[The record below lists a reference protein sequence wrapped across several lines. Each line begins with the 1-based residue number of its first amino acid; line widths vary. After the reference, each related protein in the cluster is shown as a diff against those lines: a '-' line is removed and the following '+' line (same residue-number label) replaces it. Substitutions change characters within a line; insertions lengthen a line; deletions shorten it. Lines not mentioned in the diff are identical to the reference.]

1 MSIEKKIKLAELFC
15 GAGGFA
21 EGAKEAGF
29 KHIWGI
35 DNHEDSCKSFHKNQ
49 KCDYFHKDIK
59 KFANKSFLK
68 KVKKEYGNINGLLF
82 GFPCNDFSLVGKN
95 KKMEGKFGGLY
106 KYACD
111 VLNFFEPEFF
121 VAENVTSLGKK
132 LKFNSSDQVMV
143 KDIFNKEKLKNQN
156 YQNFKKIMGD
166 LAGCSKHGYRIYADN
181 YKFEEY
187 GVPQS
192 RHRIILV
199 GFRDDIFS
207 KNNINFERPNKIKGK
222 FKTCKE
228 ALESP
233 PIPAWAHHKEP
244 TRHDDRVI
252 RRLQKTAEGKNVWD
266 LGDDEDGLP
275 GVKKARMSHIY
286 KRLDSSKP
294 AYTVTGSGGGGT
306 HVYHYKENRALT
318 NRERARLQTFPDKYN
333 FVGGKESIRRQIGM
347 AVPVLGAKK
356 IMKAV
361 KKALKKNKKQISYHH
376 DWMIKAK
383 GKDLYFT
390 GKEELGPQMSF
401 DFNNS

>member
-1 MSIEKKIKLAELFC
+1 MSNNKLKIAELFC

-21 EGAKEAGF
+21 QGAKNAGF
-29 KHIWGI
+29 EHIWGV
-35 DNHEDSCKSFHKNQ
+35 DNHEDSCKTFEKNQ
-49 KCDYFHKDIK
+49 KCEAFHQNIEDFSKPSNLKKIK
-59 KFANKSFLK
+59 KDFGK
-68 KVKKEYGNINGLLF
+68 IDGLLF
-82 GFPCNDFSLVGKN
+82 GFPCNDFSLVGK
-95 KKMEGKFGGLY
+95 KEKMEGKFGGLY
-106 KYACD
+106 RYACK

-121 VAENVTSLGKK
+121 VAENVTSLSKK
-132 LKFNSSDQVMV
+132 LKFNSSEQVLV
-143 KDIFNKEKLKNQN
+143 KDVFDKEKLRNQN

-166 LAGCSKHGYRIYADN
+166 LANCSKHGYRIYADN

-187 GVPQS
+187 GVPQT

-199 GFRDDIFS
+199 GFRDDIFR
-207 KNNINFERPNKIKGK
+207 KNKINFEKPEKIKGPY
-222 FKTCKE
+222 KTCKE
-228 ALESP
+228 ALDE
-233 PIPAWAHHKEP
+233 IPDGMEHTEK
-244 TRHDDRVI
+244 TKHDERVI
-252 RRLQKTAEGKNVWD
+252 RRLKKTAEGKNVWD
-266 LGDDEDGLP
+266 LGDDKDGLP

-318 NRERARLQTFPDKYN
+318 NRERATLQTFPFTYN

-347 AVPVLGAKK
+347 AVPVLGAEK

-361 KKALKKNKKQISYHH
+361 KKALRKNKNQISFHH

-401 DFNNS
+401 DFKKF

>member
-1 MSIEKKIKLAELFC
+1 MRKKIAELFC

-29 KHIWGI
+29 KHVWGV
-35 DNHEDSCKSFHKNQ
+35 DNDKDACKSFEDNQ
-49 KCDYFHKDIK
+49 GCKSYCEDIEDFSK
-59 KFANKSFLK
+59 PSRLK
-68 KVKKEYGNINGLLF
+68 EIKEDHGDIDGLLF

-95 KKMEGKFGGLY
+95 EKMEGKFGGLY
-106 KYACD
+106 KYACK
-111 VLNFFEPEFF
+111 VLNFFEPDFF
-121 VAENVTSLGKK
+121 VAENVTALGKK
-132 LKFNSSDQVMV
+132 LKFNSSEQLLV
-143 KDIFNKEKLKNQN
+143 KDIFDKEKLQNQN

-166 LAGCSKHGYRIYADN
+166 LANCSKNGYRIYADN

-187 GVPQS
+187 GVPQA

-199 GFRDDIFS
+199 GFREDYFI
-207 KNNINFERPNKIKGK
+207 KNKINFEKPKKIEGD
-222 FKTCKE
+222 FVTCKK
-228 ALESP
+228 ALDN
-233 PIPAWAHHKEP
+233 IPKWATHQEK
-244 TRHDDRVI
+244 TKHDDKVI

-306 HVYHYKENRALT
+306 HVYHYKEDRALT

-333 FVGGKESIRRQIGM
+333 FFGGKESVRRQIGM
-347 AVPVLGAKK
+347 AVPVLGAEK

-361 KKALKKNKKQISYHH
+361 KKSLKKSKKQTSFHH
-376 DWMIKAK
+376 DWMIKGK

-390 GKEELGPQMSF
+390 GKEDLNPSPQTSF
-401 DFNNS
+401 DFDN

>member
-1 MSIEKKIKLAELFC
+1 MSNNKLKIAELFC

-21 EGAKEAGF
+21 EGAKNAGF
-29 KHIWGI
+29 EHIWGV
-35 DNHEDSCKSFHKNQ
+35 DNHEDSCKTFEKNQ
-49 KCDYFHKDIK
+49 KCEAFNKNIEDFSRPSNLKKIK
-59 KFANKSFLK
+59 KDFGK
-68 KVKKEYGNINGLLF
+68 IDGLLF
-82 GFPCNDFSLVGKN
+82 GFPCNDFSLVGK
-95 KKMEGKFGGLY
+95 KEKMEGKFGGLY
-106 KYACD
+106 KYACK

-121 VAENVTSLGKK
+121 VAENVTSLSKK
-132 LKFNSSDQVMV
+132 LKLNSSEQVLV
-143 KDIFNKEKLKNQN
+143 KDIFDKEKLQNQN

-166 LAGCSKHGYRIYADN
+166 LANCSKHGYRIYADN

-199 GFRDDIFS
+199 GFKEDFFR
-207 KNNINFERPNKIKGK
+207 KNKINFEKPEKNKGPQ
-222 FKTCKE
+222 KTCKE
-228 ALESP
+228 ALDE
-233 PIPAWAHHKEP
+233 IPDGMEHTEK
-244 TRHDDRVI
+244 TKHDERVI
-252 RRLQKTAEGKNVWD
+252 RRLKKTAEGKNVWD
-266 LGDDEDGLP
+266 LGNDKDGLP

-318 NRERARLQTFPDKYN
+318 NRERATLQTFPFTYN

-347 AVPVLGAKK
+347 AVPVLGAEK

-361 KKALKKNKKQISYHH
+361 KKALKKNKKQISFHH

>member
-1 MSIEKKIKLAELFC
+1 MSRENKKKLAELFC

-21 EGAKEAGF
+21 EGAKNAGF
-29 KHIWGI
+29 EHIWGV
-35 DNHEDSCKSFHKNQ
+35 DNHEDSCKTFEKNQ
-49 KCDYFHKDIK
+49 KCEAFNKNIEDFSRLSNLKKIK
-59 KFANKSFLK
+59 KDFGK
-68 KVKKEYGNINGLLF
+68 IDGLLF
-82 GFPCNDFSLVGKN
+82 GFPCNDFSLVGK
-95 KKMEGKFGGLY
+95 KEKMEGKFGGLY
-106 KYACD
+106 KYACK

-121 VAENVTSLGKK
+121 VAENVTSLSKK
-132 LKFNSSDQVMV
+132 LKFNSSEQVLV
-143 KDIFNKEKLKNQN
+143 KDVFDKEKLQNQN

-166 LAGCSKHGYRIYADN
+166 LANCSKHGYRIYADN

-199 GFRDDIFS
+199 GFREDFFR
-207 KNNINFERPNKIKGK
+207 KNKINFEKPEKNKGP

-228 ALESP
+228 ALEE
-233 PIPAWAHHKEP
+233 IPDGVEHTEK
-244 TRHDDRVI
+244 TKHDERVI
-252 RRLQKTAEGKNVWD
+252 RRLKKTAEGKNVWD

-294 AYTVTGSGGGGT
+294 AYTITGSGGGGT

-318 NRERARLQTFPDKYN
+318 NRERATLQTFPFTYN

-347 AVPVLGAKK
+347 AVPVLGAEK

-361 KKALKKNKKQISYHH
+361 KMALKKNKKQISHHH

-390 GKEELGPQMSF
+390 GKEELGPQMK
-401 DFNNS
+401 FNFND

>member
-1 MSIEKKIKLAELFC
+1 MRKKIAELFC

-29 KHIWGI
+29 KHVWGV
-35 DNHEDSCKSFHKNQ
+35 DNDEDACKSFEDNQ
-49 KCDYFHKDIK
+49 GCKSYCEDIEDFSK
-59 KFANKSFLK
+59 PSRLK
-68 KVKKEYGNINGLLF
+68 EIKEDHGDIDGLLF

-95 KKMEGKFGGLY
+95 EKMEGKFGGLY
-106 KYACD
+106 KYACK
-111 VLNFFEPEFF
+111 VLNFFEPDFF
-121 VAENVTSLGKK
+121 VAENVTALGKK
-132 LKFNSSDQVMV
+132 LKFNSSEQLLV
-143 KDIFNKEKLKNQN
+143 KDIFDKEKLQNQN

-166 LAGCSKHGYRIYADN
+166 LANCSKNGYRIYADN

-187 GVPQS
+187 GVPQA

-199 GFRDDIFS
+199 GFREDYFI
-207 KNNINFERPNKIKGK
+207 KNKINFEKPKKIDGD
-222 FKTCKE
+222 FVTCKE
-228 ALESP
+228 ALEK
-233 PIPAWAHHKEP
+233 IPKWATHQEK
-244 TRHDDRVI
+244 TKHDDKVI

-306 HVYHYKENRALT
+306 HVYHYKEDRALT

-333 FVGGKESIRRQIGM
+333 FFGGKESVRRQIGM
-347 AVPVLGAKK
+347 AVPVLGAEK

-361 KKALKKNKKQISYHH
+361 KKSLKKSKKQTSFHH
-376 DWMIKAK
+376 DWMIKGK

-390 GKEELGPQMSF
+390 GKEDLGPQMSF
-401 DFNNS
+401 DFNN

>member
-1 MSIEKKIKLAELFC
+1 MKKKVAELFC

-21 EGAKEAGF
+21 EGAKNAGF
-29 KHIWGI
+29 EHIWGV
-35 DNHEDSCKSFHKNQ
+35 DNHEDSCKTFEKNQ
-49 KCDYFHKDIK
+49 KCEAFYQNIEDFSKPS
-59 KFANKSFLK
+59 NLK
-68 KVKKEYGNINGLLF
+68 KVKKDFGKIDGLLF
-82 GFPCNDFSLVGKN
+82 GFPCNDFSLVGK
-95 KKMEGKFGGLY
+95 KEKMEGKFGGLY
-106 KYACD
+106 RYACK

-121 VAENVTSLGKK
+121 VAENVTSLSKK
-132 LKFNSSDQVMV
+132 LKFNSSEQVLV
-143 KDIFNKEKLKNQN
+143 KDVFDKEKLQNQN

-166 LAGCSKHGYRIYADN
+166 LANCSKHGYRIYADN

-187 GVPQS
+187 GIPQT

-199 GFRDDIFS
+199 GFREDYFR
-207 KNNINFERPNKIKGK
+207 KNKINFEKPEKNKGPQ
-222 FKTCKE
+222 KTCKE
-228 ALESP
+228 ALDE
-233 PIPAWAHHKEP
+233 IPDGMEHTEK
-244 TRHDDRVI
+244 TKHDERII
-252 RRLQKTAEGKNVWD
+252 RRLKKTAEGKNVWD
-266 LGDDEDGLP
+266 LGDDKDGLP

-318 NRERARLQTFPDKYN
+318 NRERATLQTFPFTYN

-347 AVPVLGAKK
+347 AVPVLGAEK

-361 KKALKKNKKQISYHH
+361 KKALKKNKKQISFHH

-390 GKEELGPQMSF
+390 GKEELGSQMSF

>member
-1 MSIEKKIKLAELFC
+1 MSNNKLKIAELFC

-21 EGAKEAGF
+21 EGAKNAGF
-29 KHIWGI
+29 EHIWGV
-35 DNHEDSCKSFHKNQ
+35 DNHEDSCKTFEKNQ
-49 KCDYFHKDIK
+49 KCEAFNKNIEDFSRPSNLKKIK
-59 KFANKSFLK
+59 KDFGK
-68 KVKKEYGNINGLLF
+68 IDGLLF
-82 GFPCNDFSLVGKN
+82 GFPCNDFSLVGK
-95 KKMEGKFGGLY
+95 KEKMEGKFGGLY
-106 KYACD
+106 KYACK

-121 VAENVTSLGKK
+121 VAENVTSLSKK
-132 LKFNSSDQVMV
+132 LKFNSSEQVLV
-143 KDIFNKEKLKNQN
+143 KDIFDKEKLQNQN

-166 LAGCSKHGYRIYADN
+166 LANCSKHGYRIYADN

-199 GFRDDIFS
+199 GFREDFFR
-207 KNNINFERPNKIKGK
+207 KNKINFEKPEKNKGP

-228 ALESP
+228 ALEE
-233 PIPAWAHHKEP
+233 IPDGMEHTEK
-244 TRHDDRVI
+244 TKHDERVI
-252 RRLQKTAEGKNVWD
+252 RRLKKTAEGKNVWD

-294 AYTVTGSGGGGT
+294 AYTITGSGGGGT

-318 NRERARLQTFPDKYN
+318 NRERATLQTFPFTYN
-333 FVGGKESIRRQIGM
+333 FVGGKESVRRQIGM
-347 AVPVLGAKK
+347 AVPVLGAEK

>member
-1 MSIEKKIKLAELFC
+1 MSNNKLKIAELFC

-21 EGAKEAGF
+21 EGAKNAGF
-29 KHIWGI
+29 EHIWGV
-35 DNHEDSCKSFHKNQ
+35 DNHEDSCKTFEKNQ
-49 KCDYFHKDIK
+49 KCEAFNENIEDFSRPSNLKKIK
-59 KFANKSFLK
+59 KDF
-68 KVKKEYGNINGLLF
+68 GIIDGLLF
-82 GFPCNDFSLVGKN
+82 GFPCNDFSLVGK
-95 KKMEGKFGGLY
+95 KEKMEGKFGGLY
-106 KYACD
+106 KYACK

-121 VAENVTSLGKK
+121 VAENVTSLSKK
-132 LKFNSSDQVMV
+132 LKFNSSEQVLV
-143 KDIFNKEKLKNQN
+143 KDIFDKEKLQNQN

-166 LAGCSKHGYRIYADN
+166 LANCSKHGYRIYADN

-199 GFRDDIFS
+199 GFREDFFI
-207 KNNINFERPNKIKGK
+207 KNKINFEKPEKNKGP

-228 ALESP
+228 ALEE
-233 PIPAWAHHKEP
+233 IPDGMEHTEK
-244 TRHDDRVI
+244 TKHDERVI
-252 RRLQKTAEGKNVWD
+252 RRLKKTAEGKNVWD

-294 AYTVTGSGGGGT
+294 AYTITGSGGGGT

-318 NRERARLQTFPDKYN
+318 NRERATLQTFPFTYN
-333 FVGGKESIRRQIGM
+333 FVGGKESVRRQIGM
-347 AVPVLGAKK
+347 AVPVLGAEK

-390 GKEELGPQMSF
+390 GKEELGPQMK
-401 DFNNS
+401 FNFND

>member
-1 MSIEKKIKLAELFC
+1 MRKKIAELFC

-29 KHIWGI
+29 EHVWGV
-35 DNHEDSCKSFHKNQ
+35 DNDEDACKSFEDNQ
-49 KCDYFHKDIK
+49 GCKSYCEDIEDFSK
-59 KFANKSFLK
+59 PSRLK
-68 KVKKEYGNINGLLF
+68 EIKEDHGDIDGLLF

-95 KKMEGKFGGLY
+95 EKMEGKFGGLY
-106 KYACD
+106 KYACK
-111 VLNFFEPEFF
+111 VLNFFEPDFF
-121 VAENVTSLGKK
+121 VAENVTALGKK
-132 LKFNSSDQVMV
+132 LKFNSSEQLLV
-143 KDIFNKEKLKNQN
+143 KDIFDKEKLQNQN

-166 LAGCSKHGYRIYADN
+166 LANCSKDGYRIYADN

-187 GVPQS
+187 GVPQA

-199 GFRDDIFS
+199 GFREDYFL
-207 KNNINFERPNKIKGK
+207 KNKINFEKPKKIDGD
-222 FKTCKE
+222 FVTCKE
-228 ALESP
+228 ALEK
-233 PIPAWAHHKEP
+233 IPKWATHQEK
-244 TRHDDRVI
+244 TKHDDKVI

-306 HVYHYKENRALT
+306 HVYHYKEDRALT

-333 FVGGKESIRRQIGM
+333 FFGGKESVRRQIGM
-347 AVPVLGAKK
+347 AVPVLGAEK

-361 KKALKKNKKQISYHH
+361 KKSLKKSKKQNSFHH
-376 DWMIKAK
+376 DWMIKGK

-390 GKEELGPQMSF
+390 GKEDLGPQMSF
-401 DFNNS
+401 DFNN

>member
-1 MSIEKKIKLAELFC
+1 MLKIAELFC

-21 EGAKEAGF
+21 EGAKKAGF
-29 KHIWGI
+29 KHVWGV
-35 DNHEDSCKSFHKNQ
+35 DNHEDSCKSFENNQ
-49 KCDYFHKDIK
+49 KC
-59 KFANKSFLK
+59 KSFNEDIINFSKTSNLK
-68 KVKKEYGNINGLLF
+68 AVKKDHGNINGLLF

-95 KKMEGKFGGLY
+95 QKMEGKFGGLY
-106 KYACD
+106 KYACN

-132 LKFNSSDQVMV
+132 LKLNSSDQVMV
-143 KDIFNKEKLKNQN
+143 KDVFDKEKLQNQN

-166 LAGCSKHGYRIYADN
+166 LASCSKHGYRIYADN

-199 GFRDDIFS
+199 GFRDDIFR
-207 KNNINFERPNKIKGK
+207 KNNINFERPKKIIGEPV
-222 FKTCKE
+222 TCKE
-228 ALESP
+228 ALDK
-233 PIPAWAHHKEP
+233 IPKWADHQELTK
-244 TRHDDRVI
+244 HDDRVI

-275 GVKKARMSHIY
+275 GVTKARMSHIY

-306 HVYHYKENRALT
+306 HVYHYKEDRALT
-318 NRERARLQTFPDKYN
+318 NRERARLQTFPDTYN
-333 FVGGKESIRRQIGM
+333 FEGGKESVRRQIGM
-347 AVPVLGAKK
+347 AVPVLAAEK

-361 KKALKKNKKQISYHH
+361 KKALKKNKKQVSYHH

-390 GKEELGPQMSF
+390 GKEELGLQKSF
-401 DFNNS
+401 NFNNS

>member
-1 MSIEKKIKLAELFC
+1 MIYMKKKVAELFC

-21 EGAKEAGF
+21 QGAKNAGF
-29 KHIWGI
+29 EHIWGV
-35 DNHEDSCKSFHKNQ
+35 DNHEDSCKTFEKNQ
-49 KCDYFHKDIK
+49 KCEAFHQNIEDFSKPS
-59 KFANKSFLK
+59 NLK
-68 KVKKEYGNINGLLF
+68 KVKKDFGKIDGLLF
-82 GFPCNDFSLVGKN
+82 GFPCNDFSLVGK
-95 KKMEGKFGGLY
+95 KEKMEGKFGGLY
-106 KYACD
+106 RYACK

-121 VAENVTSLGKK
+121 VAENVTSLSKK
-132 LKFNSSDQVMV
+132 LKFNSSEQVLV
-143 KDIFNKEKLKNQN
+143 KDVFDKEKLQNQN

-166 LAGCSKHGYRIYADN
+166 LANCSKHGYRIYADN

-187 GVPQS
+187 GIPQT

-199 GFRDDIFS
+199 GFREDYFR
-207 KNNINFERPNKIKGK
+207 KNKINFEKPEKNKGPK
-222 FKTCKE
+222 KTCKE
-228 ALESP
+228 ALDE
-233 PIPAWAHHKEP
+233 IPDGMEHTEK
-244 TRHDDRVI
+244 TKHDERVI
-252 RRLQKTAEGKNVWD
+252 RRLKKTAEGKNVWD
-266 LGDDEDGLP
+266 LGDDKDGLP

-318 NRERARLQTFPDKYN
+318 NRERATLQTFPFTYN

-347 AVPVLGAKK
+347 AVPVLGAEK

-361 KKALKKNKKQISYHH
+361 KKALKKNKKQISFHH